1 MDRLKKVK
9 GWVFD
14 LDGTLV
20 DSKLDF
26 AKLRSLLDIQDGSPI
41 LEYVETKHCPNERER
56 LMKIVDDYEWQSHLD
71 SELITGA
78 DLFIAALKESGLPL
92 AILTRNSDRTAHST
106 LSKFNFKDFNPIIS
120 RDHHLPP
127 KPDPS
132 ALIHICELWNLD
144 TSEVVYVGD
153 FDFDMMTAL
162 SAGCLGLFYNPHSRP
177 VPPEATLSFA
187 SYEEILSLLFND

>member
-26 AKLRSLLDIQDGSPI
+26 EKLRSLLGIKDRSPI
-41 LEYVETKHCPNERER
+41 LEYVETISCPNERER
-56 LMKIVDDYEWQSHLD
+56 LMTIVDDYEWQSHLD
-71 SELITGA
+71 SEIIAGTIG
-78 DLFIAALKESGLPL
+78 FIAKLKERGHPL

-106 LSKFNFKDFNPIIS
+106 LKRFGFDQFDPIIS

-127 KPDPS
+127 KPDPA
-132 ALIHICELWNLD
+132 ALHHICELWKLE
-144 TSEVVYVGD
+144 SHEVVYVGD
-153 FDFDMMTAL
+153 FDFDMVAAKN
-162 SAGCLGLFYNPHSRP
+162 AGCLGLFFNPHSKTVP
-177 VPPEATLSFA
+177 VTASLSFSDYA
-187 SYEEILSLLFND
+187 EISALMFDD

>member
-26 AKLRSLLDIQDGSPI
+26 EKLRSLLGIVDGSPI
-41 LEYVETKHCPNERER
+41 LEYVQALDCLRERER
-56 LMKIVDDYEWQSHLD
+56 LMRIVDDYEWQSHLH
-71 SELITGA
+71 SELIEGA
-78 DLFIAALKESGLPL
+78 DIFVGALKSAGLPL

-106 LSKFNFKDFNPIIS
+106 LERFCFADFNPIIS

-127 KPDPS
+127 KPDPQS
-132 ALIHICELWNLD
+132 LLHICKLWNLGPH
-144 TSEVVYVGD
+144 EIVYVGD
-153 FDFDMMTAL
+153 FDFDMVAAKN
-162 SAGCLGLFYNPHSRP
+162 AGCLGLFYNPRRRS
-177 VPPEATLSFA
+177 VPPEASLSFH
-187 SYEEILSLLFND
+187 SFKEVLEVLFHD

>member
-26 AKLRSLLDIQDGSPI
+26 AELRSLLGIVDGSPI
-41 LEYVETKHCPNERER
+41 LEHVDTVDCMNERAR
-56 LMKIVDDYEWQSHLD
+56 LMSIVDDYEWQSHLK
-71 SELITGA
+71 SELIAGA
-78 DLFIAALKESGLPL
+78 DTFVSALKKSGLPL

-106 LSKFNFKDFNPIIS
+106 LKRFEFGDFDPIIS

-127 KPDPS
+127 KPDPQS
-132 ALIHICELWNLD
+132 LLYICSLWNLAPE
-144 TSEVVYVGD
+144 EVVYVGD
-153 FDFDMMTAL
+153 FDFDMLAAKN
-162 SAGCLGLFYNPHSRP
+162 AGCLGLFYNPLRRTP
-177 VPPEATLSFA
+177 PPEASLCFH
-187 SYEEILSLLFND
+187 SYEEVLESLFHD